1 MAVKITSNNG
11 EIKIELDKVTQ
22 HYYIVWELSVISLGK
37 TKQEALESL
46 REAAHFGVDSLIDQK
61 LRNISEIITT
71 GPRFLK

>member
-1 MAVKITSNNG
+1 MTSNNG

>member
-22 HYYIVWELSVISLGK
+22 HYYTVWELSAIGSAE
-37 TKQEALESL
+37 TKQEALEGL
-46 REAAHFGVDSLIDQK
+46 KEAAHFGVDSLIDQK

-71 GPRFLK
+71 GPGFLK

>member
-1 MAVKITSNNG
+1 MTSNNG

-22 HYYIVWELSVISLGK
+22 HYYIVWELSVIGLGK

-71 GPRFLK
+71 GSGFLK

>member
-1 MAVKITSNNG
+1 MPSNNG
-11 EIKIELDKVTQ
+11 EIKIELNRVTQ
-22 HYYIVWELSVISLGK
+22 HYYIVWELSVIGLGMA
-37 TKQEALESL
+37 KQEALEDL

>member
-1 MAVKITSNNG
+1 MPSNNG

-22 HYYIVWELSVISLGK
+22 HYYIVWELSAIGLGK
-37 TKQEALESL
+37 TKQEALENL

-71 GPRFLK
+71 GLRFLK

>member
-1 MAVKITSNNG
+1 MTSNNG

-22 HYYIVWELSVISLGK
+22 HYYIVWELSVIGLGK

-46 REAAHFGVDSLIDQK
+46 REAAHFGVYSLIDQK

-71 GPRFLK
+71 GSGFLK

>member
-1 MAVKITSNNG
+1 MTSNNG

-37 TKQEALESL
+37 TKQEALETL
-46 REAAHFGVDSLIDQK
+46 RKAAHFGVDSLIDQK